1 MANEVLLAAQRL
13 NRHYG
18 AYQALHDVDIT
29 LRRGEVLGFLGLNG
43 AGKSTTMKIL
53 AGALRPHSGAVEVCG
68 RSLASDP
75 LQTKKDIGYLP
86 ETPPLYADVRVDE
99 YIAWRARL
107 RGTPGGAIEA
117 AVARAWPMWPRG
129 RRPPSDQ
136 TAIKRVPASRRPSCT
151 GPRC

>member
-1 MANEVLLAAQRL
+1 MANEVLLAAHSL

-53 AGALRPHSGAVEVCG
+53 AGALRPHSGAVGVCG

-75 LQTKKDIGYLP
+75 LQNKKGHRLP
-86 ETPPLYADVRVDE
+86 AGNPTFIRR
-99 YIAWRARL
+99 RARGRIYRL
-107 RGTPGGAIEA
+107 
-117 AVARAWPMWPRG
+117 VRALAWHTG
-129 RRPPSDQ
+129 RRDRGGSR
-136 TAIKRVPASRRPSCT
+136 ARVANVASRTSAT
-151 GPRC
+151 V